1 MRFILIFLFSIGFS
15 TNCSAQAVFFEKVF
29 GTPATE
35 LGRSL
40 RQTYSGSIFILGYS
54 NTGLSGD
61 IDISLSKIDRNG
73 NLIWIKHYGD
83 AQNNFGLGLNLCLDG
98 NLIISGETETIGNG
112 VDALA
117 CKVDTNGN
125 QLWYKSFGDYKNQS
139 FRYIE
144 QTSDSGYIACGFTS
158 DFSNSNDFYVMKLD
172 AQGNQSWVGNYGGS
186 FNDVSYMIRQ
196 IASGNFVVIGDTNSD
211 GAGSYDA
218 EVIELD
224 SIGNV
229 VWVGYYGDSL
239 VNGSQGILPLKN
251 GGYAIYGETEISPNS
266 AFDFFIQKIDSVGN
280 GLWRHTFGG
289 VVSDALFSLVE
300 NGDGSFVFTG
310 YSNSYAPGPL
320 NLVIGKTDSLAN
332 VEWIRIYGDSI
343 GIDIGYQ
350 IIPSLDSGYL
360 VVGNTFQ
367 NGSDDFYLLH
377 ANDSGRVIGLREFG
391 VSNLNLSTYPNPS
404 QGVFKISTDLKPG
417 TALLLKL
424 SSIEGKSILNK
435 WVTVTVMNEVD
446 VNLPNM
452 LNSGMYYLSLSN
464 KELIRFAKIC
474 IQK

>member
-1 MRFILIFLFSIGFS
+1 MRLILILLISVGLNID
-15 TNCSAQAVFFEKVF
+15 CSAQAVFFEKVF

-35 LGRSL
+35 LGRSV
-40 RQTYSGSIFILGYS
+40 RQINSGSIFVLGYS
-54 NTGLSGD
+54 NIGPSGD
-61 IDISLSKIDRNG
+61 IDISLSKLDKSG
-73 NLIWIKHYGD
+73 NLLWMKYYGD

-98 NLIISGETETIGNG
+98 NLIISGETETLGNG

-125 QLWYKSFGDYKNQS
+125 QLWFKTFGDYKNQS

-144 QTSDSGYIACGFTS
+144 QTKDSGYIACGFTT

-251 GGYAIYGETEISPNS
+251 GGYAIYGETEIAPNS
-266 AFDFFIQKIDSVGN
+266 AFDFFIQKLDSVGN
-280 GLWRHTFGG
+280 NLWRHTFGG
-289 VVSDALFSLVE
+289 AVSDALFSLVE
-300 NGDGSFVFTG
+300 NNDGSFVFTG

-320 NLVIGKTDSLAN
+320 NLVVGKTDSLAN
-332 VEWIRIYGDSI
+332 LEWIRIYGDSS

-350 IIPSLDSGYL
+350 IIPAQDTGYL
-360 VVGNTFQ
+360 IVGNTYQ

-377 ANDSGRVIGLREFG
+377 VNDSGRVIGLKEYER
-391 VSNLNLSTYPNPS
+391 SKTNLSIYPNPS
-404 QGVFKISTDLKPG
+404 NGIFKLNSEFKTG
-417 TALLLKL
+417 TTLLLKL
-424 SSIEGKSILNK
+424 FSPEGKCILNK
-435 WVTVTVMNEVD
+435 WIPVTVNNSIEVS
-446 VNLPNM
+446 LPNSINAGFYF
-452 LNSGMYYLSLSN
+452 LYLAN
-464 KELIRFAKIC
+464 NNYNRYAKIC